1 MATRKSALAIFGVSG
16 LALALG
22 ACSTEGTTAPTADPT
37 ANTSSAT
44 VDTTA
49 NGTAALERLSNSQYD
64 GAVQE
69 LLGVPGS
76 TRATFPTDT
85 TAGDHFEQ
93 YFDAADALGEQVFA
107 DPFLTSKV
115 LTCTP
120 SEDTACTKQIVTAL
134 ASRAYRGPMSPDE
147 VDRLTKVATDA
158 IALGETPVNSI
169 KQVVKTVLASPQF
182 LYTVAPATTL

>member
-1 MATRKSALAIFGVSG
+1 MGTRKPIRLAILGG

-22 ACSTEGTTAPTADPT
+22 ACNTEGTTAPTGEPAG
-37 ANTSSAT
+37 NTSAAT

-49 NGTAALERLSNSQYD
+49 NGSAALARLSNSQYD
-64 GAVQE
+64 SAVQE
-69 LLGVPGS
+69 LLGVAS
-76 TRATFPTDT
+76 ATRSTFPADT
-85 TAGDHFEQ
+85 APGDHFEL

-107 DPFLTSKV
+107 DPFLTSKL

-120 SEDTACTKQIVTAL
+120 AEDAACTRQIVTTLGA
-134 ASRAYRGPMSPDE
+134 RAYRGPMSPDE

-158 IALGETPVNSI
+158 VALGETPVNSI